1 MWGGLWQLAKM
12 ESRSLESFLLVDDEP
27 ALLARLCRILRVSQ
41 GEEAALH
48 CAGSLA
54 EAKAIATSR
63 SFTMALVDLGLPDG
77 NGVELISWL
86 RARDAELPILVISA
100 WSTEEMI
107 LDALRAGAT
116 GYLLKERDDEEIAM
130 LLRSALKG
138 GAPIDPFIARRILAA
153 TNVSDVAARH
163 DVAAPITA
171 QDALSAREVQILEL
185 VAQGLSNLEIAERT
199 NLSRWTVASHVKSI
213 YAKFAVHSRT
223 AAVRAGRG
231 SGVLR

>member
-1 MWGGLWQLAKM
+1 M
-12 ESRSLESFLLVDDEP
+12 ESRRFESFLVVDDEP
-27 ALLARLCRILRVSQ
+27 ALLARLCRILRSSH

-48 CAGSLA
+48 CADSLA
-54 EAKAIATSR
+54 GAKAIAMNR
-63 SFTMALVDLGLPDG
+63 SFAMALVDLGLPDG
-77 NGVELISWL
+77 NGVELIGWL
-86 RARDAELPILVISA
+86 RAHEAELPILVISA

-130 LLRSALKG
+130 LLRTALKG

-153 TNVSDVAARH
+153 THVAEVPARH
-163 DVAAPITA
+163 DAAAPISA